1 MYDDMSKDKY
11 QAAFD
16 EAAFE
21 LQKIQQEF
29 ERLSLR
35 RERIAKV
42 VEVLKPKVNFDSHVP
57 TDSLS
62 ITSRCAGLTVV
73 TRLSIMTRMPGE

>member
-1 MYDDMSKDKY
+1 MFSDMPRDKY

-21 LQKIQQEF
+21 LHKIQQEF

-42 VEVLKPKVNFDSHVP
+42 VEVLKPKVSFDSHVP
-57 TDSLS
+57 SDSLS
-62 ITSRCAGLTVV
+62 LTSRCAGLTVV
-73 TRLSIMTRMPGE
+73 TRLSIMTKMPQE

>member
-1 MYDDMSKDKY
+1 MYSETPKDRY

-21 LQKIQQEF
+21 LRKIQQEF
-29 ERLSLR
+29 ETLSLR

-42 VEVLKPKVNFDSHVP
+42 VDVLKPKVSFENLIP
-57 TDSLS
+57 TDNLS

-73 TRLSIMTRMPGE
+73 TRLSIMSKLPEE